1 MRKMCAW
8 AASRLLRCLDVEQQ
22 SALAVRLVRGLDDFP
37 LRHTA
42 WKALTHSGQ
51 EPVAQ
56 LILRECLAH
65 YVSLEVRLSEALL
78 GFSHLIFSVCDG
90 GRKRK
95 PEEELM
101 SRCRSTLTC
110 CARWPTGCV

>member
-22 SALAVRLVRGLDDFP
+22 SALAVHLVRGLDDFP

-65 YVSLEVRLSEALL
+65 YVSLEVRLSPTLL
-78 GFSHLIFSVCDG
+78 VKPSHLIFSMCEAG
-90 GRKRK
+90 RGSRKR
-95 PEEELM
+95 
-101 SRCRSTLTC
+101 S
-110 CARWPTGCV
+110 